1 MDTLACEQLQ
11 GRYVR
16 LEQLAERH
24 REPLR
29 SAAADPAIWSLMAVC
44 AAGPGFDPW
53 FDAALAQQSDR
64 HAVVFSV
71 FECATSQWI
80 GSTRYHDIVPAHRR
94 LEIGG
99 TWYVPRVWRTAVN
112 TECKWLL
119 LNHAFEA
126 WGAHRVQLLT
136 EVINERSQAAIAA
149 LGAHFEGI
157 LRSHM
162 ISQGGRIRDSA
173 LYSITSADW
182 PQVRTGLQQRL
193 LRQGTQRA

>member
-16 LEQLAERH
+16 IERLAERH

-29 SAAADPAIWSLMAVC
+29 TAAADPMIWGFMAVSG
-44 AAGPGFDPW
+44 AGPGFDPW
-53 FDAALAQQSDR
+53 FDAALAQQLDR

-71 FECATSQWI
+71 FENATSQWI
-80 GSTRYHDIVPAHRR
+80 GSTRYHDIVAAHRR

-99 TWYVPRVWRTAVN
+99 TWYVPRVWRTTVN
-112 TECKWLL
+112 AECKLL
-119 LNHAFEA
+119 LLTQAFEK
-126 WGAHRVQLLT
+126 WGAQRVQLLT
-136 EVINERSQAAIAA
+136 DVINERSRAAIAA
-149 LGAHFEGI
+149 LGAQYEGV

-173 LYSITSADW
+173 LYSITSSDW
-182 PQVRTGLQQRL
+182 PQVRTGIQQRL
-193 LRQGTQRA
+193 LRQAAQRA